1 MNNEVRYHLAFR
13 FFKTPMIPAIDNII
27 QKQLLYN
34 YTYEFLVFSTVFQ
47 NFHFARNVDIEQ
59 NNSDYINF
67 FVKYGTKGP
76 SNSQK
81 ITIFAGEFSQKNIKT
96 IKISLKN
103 MEIKFEKNG
112 EARGLIT
119 VNITEADYEAKVT
132 EKLKEI
138 GKKHVIPGF
147 RKGHISLP
155 ELRKRFG
162 RDVKSE
168 AINDVV
174 INAVFDYIRENNL
187 KILGQPLPAESKE
200 IDLKEK
206 DYTFTYDVAL
216 WPELNMTLDKSVTL
230 PFYKIEVSD
239 EMMAEQDKNLCERFG
254 AQVPGEE
261 VDAKAVVKGSI
272 MELGED
278 GAVRTDEEA
287 IQVVSG
293 IVAPFL
299 FKSKEEADKFL
310 GKHVNDK
317 VVFNPYKAADGQA
330 AELASMLNI
339 DKEKAAEVKADFEF
353 AISEIIVLKPAE
365 HNQDYFDDVF
375 GKDKV
380 HNEEEYNEALRNMI
394 AASLAPNSF
403 QMFNRDAHDYLVKT
417 YSDMK
422 LDNELLKRWILLQD
436 RNADAKELDE
446 HFDEMLPGIKWEI
459 ISGEVASKLG
469 VKVEEADLQA
479 RASFIARQQ
488 LQQFG
493 MYNMDE
499 ETVADMGKRILA
511 DKNYRGH
518 IAQEVEELKT
528 FDALRNVVT
537 IDEKT
542 VSLDEF
548 RKLANPEAEEKS
560 AE

>member
-1 MNNEVRYHLAFR
+1 
-13 FFKTPMIPAIDNII
+13 
-27 QKQLLYN
+27 
-34 YTYEFLVFSTVFQ
+34 
-47 NFHFARNVDIEQ
+47 
-59 NNSDYINF
+59 
-67 FVKYGTKGP
+67 
-76 SNSQK
+76 
-81 ITIFAGEFSQKNIKT
+81 
-96 IKISLKN
+96 
-103 MEIKFEKNG
+103 MEIKFEKTG
-112 EARGLIT
+112 DARGLIT
-119 VNITEADYEAKVT
+119 VNVTEADYEGKVT

-147 RKGHISLP
+147 RKGHISLT

-174 INAVFDYIRENNL
+174 INAVFDYIRDNNL

-230 PFYKIEVSD
+230 PFYKIEVND

-254 AQVPGEE
+254 AQVPGDE

-278 GAVRTDEEA
+278 GAVRTDENA

-299 FKSKEEADKFL
+299 FKGKEEADKFL

-317 VVFNPYKAADGQA
+317 VVFNPYKAADGQV

-339 DKEKAAEVKADFEF
+339 DKEKAGEVKADFEF

-403 QMFNRDAHDYLVKT
+403 QMFNRDAHDYLVKN

-446 HFDEMLPGIKWEI
+446 HFEEMLPGIKWEI
-459 ISGEVASKLG
+459 ISGEVANKLG

-479 RASFIARQQ
+479 RATFIARQQ
-488 LQQFG
+488 LQQYG

-528 FDALRNVVT
+528 FDALRNVIT

-548 RKLANPEAEEKS
+548 RKLANPQAEEKS